1 MIIKGEA
8 SIDDRLAWKEY
19 FSGKEIELPFT
30 TELPKMYRFAITG
43 KVFNRL
49 ITTDQ

>member
-8 SIDDRLAWKEY
+8 IIDDRLAWKEY

-30 TELPKMYRFAITG
+30 KELPKMYRFAIIG
-43 KVFNRL
+43 KVFNML
-49 ITTDQ
+49 LTDH